1 MSASL
6 DRRIAKLEVVGPNRE
21 FLSLVLWFLRER
33 GYEELVKIAQG
44 GIPRFLL
51 LAVDDTDILD
61 LEEFRG
67 LVPDEDIRAAYSF
80 CRDYAFLPDK
90 ARLIRERAGVIDGQG
105 NVMPGYV
112 LLDNGCIVGPSKAR

>member
-1 MSASL
+1 MTVSL
-6 DRRIAKLEVVGPNRE
+6 EHRIKKLEGVLPNRQ
-21 FLSLVLWFLRER
+21 FMSMVLGVLREI

-44 GIPRFLL
+44 GIPKFLL

-67 LVPDEDIRAAYSF
+67 LVPNDDIRAAYNS
-80 CRDYAFLPDK
+80 CRNYAFLPDK

-105 NVMPGYV
+105 SVMPGYV
-112 LLDNGCIVGPSKAR
+112 LLDNGCIVGAQQ

>member
-44 GIPRFLL
+44 EIPRFLL

-67 LVPDEDIRAAYSF
+67 LVAGRGHPGGLQLLSRLCLFTRQGSAHQGAGGSNRWAGQCD
-80 CRDYAFLPDK
+80 
-90 ARLIRERAGVIDGQG
+90 ARLCVAGQWLYRG
-105 NVMPGYV
+105 
-112 LLDNGCIVGPSKAR
+112 A

>member
-1 MSASL
+1 MIASNRSIL
-6 DRRIAKLEVVGPNRE
+6 PRATHCFARVRFGLLADFAHRHGADQERRTPRTEQNGVGTG

-33 GYEELVKIAQG
+33 GYEELVKVAQG
-44 GIPRFLL
+44 EIPRFLL

-80 CRDYAFLPDK
+80 
-90 ARLIRERAGVIDGQG
+90 
-105 NVMPGYV
+105 
-112 LLDNGCIVGPSKAR
+112 

>member
-6 DRRIAKLEVVGPNRE
+6 DRRIAKLEVAGPNHE
-21 FLSLVLWFLRER
+21 FMSMVLWFLRER
-33 GYEELVKIAQG
+33 SYEELVKIAHG

-80 CRDYAFLPDK
+80 CRNYAFSRDK
-90 ARLIRERAGVIDGQG
+90 ARLVRERAGVIDGQG

-112 LLDNGCIVGPSKAR
+112 LLDNGCIVGA